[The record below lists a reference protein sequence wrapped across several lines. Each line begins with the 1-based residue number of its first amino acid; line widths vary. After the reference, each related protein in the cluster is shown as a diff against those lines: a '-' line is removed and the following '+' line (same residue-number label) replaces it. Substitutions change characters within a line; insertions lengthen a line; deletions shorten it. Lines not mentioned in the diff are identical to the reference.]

1 MGPGDEPC
9 MPFVK
14 DLSFNYLKSANFV
27 VQNSIQHLP
36 SLVIQDIPLVVSLI
50 FYLVESPH

>member
-14 DLSFNYLKSANFV
+14 DLSFYYLKPADFG
-27 VQNSIQHLP
+27 VQDSIQHL
-36 SLVIQDIPLVVSLI
+36 SSFIV
-50 FYLVESPH
+50 